1 MTSQTQLLTQPK
13 TNPNLWPQCKLGSLL
28 MTEDQLI
35 DTDLIDQVLDHIP
48 RFAWTVVRDAI
59 ITNLVDSMPS
69 WVVEQLT
76 GDPENFDR
84 ADEILQDY
92 YNLDERKFNLIEDA
106 FRILGDENTMY
117 LLDGLQLDK
126 LAPPTDNTPCSIDP
140 Q

>member
-1 MTSQTQLLTQPK
+1 
-13 TNPNLWPQCKLGSLL
+13 
-28 MTEDQLI
+28 MTEDQFI
-35 DTDLIDQVLDHIP
+35 DLDLVNQVLEHIP

-69 WVVEQLT
+69 DVVERLT
-76 GDPENFDR
+76 GDPENFER

-92 YNLDERKFNLIEDA
+92 YKPDERKFNLIEDA
-106 FRILGDENTMY
+106 FKLLGEETTLY

-126 LAPPTDNTPCSIDP
+126 LVPPDNNAPCSAYL